1 MLAGKRYFDKNILG
15 ICSNFCHMCFVVRH
29 ITPRWRLCSNGWKNN
44 KTVGLHT
51 EIIFFYFANHP
62 SRTPPWKVFL
72 TRLRESHVKSV
83 TVWSVCTILTSFGW
97 SKQHD
102 WTICG
107 TCVCDICE
115 NIPWQTRT
123 RHRSPTMLPK
133 EQTTWNK
140 IPKYQKLNHPK

>member
-62 SRTPPWKVFL
+62 SRTPPWKYF
-72 TRLRESHVKSV
+72 
-83 TVWSVCTILTSFGW
+83 WPG
-97 SKQHD
+97 
-102 WTICG
+102 
-107 TCVCDICE
+107 CE
-115 NIPWQTRT
+115 NRMWNRLLFDLFVQSWL
-123 RHRSPTMLPK
+123 RSDGQSSTIELFVGHASAIFAK
-133 EQTTWNK
+133 IFHDKQEQGTDRQRCSRKNK
-140 IPKYQKLNHPK
+140 RLGIRSRNIKN